1 MIEYYQPYRLLSY
14 ILPFATWK
22 SKTNKILFTF
32 DDSPNKNT
40 TEKILKALNLLN
52 IKAMFFCNGDKIE
65 GLENLIKEIYNEGH
79 IIGLHSYNHIRIDK
93 LKYNDVKYQ
102 IEKNMDVLTN
112 VINKPV
118 KYFRAPY
125 GRYLNLS
132 LLKVL
137 NKYQLR
143 NIMWTLLT
151 YDFFGDIYKSKKI
164 LSLNLKK
171 NDIIVFHD
179 NDKTEKIISPL
190 IHFTSDL
197 ISRRNYFIGEPKECL
212 K

>member
-22 SKTNKILFTF
+22 SKKNKILFSF
-32 DDSPNKNT
+32 DDTPNKHT
-40 TEKILKALNLLN
+40 TEKILKALNVLK
-52 IKAMFFCNGDKIE
+52 IKAIFFCNGDKIE
-65 GLENLIKEIYNEGH
+65 GLENLIKEIDSEGH
-79 IIGLHSYNHIRIDK
+79 TIGSHSYNHIRIDK

-102 IEKNMDVLTN
+102 IEKNIDVLTN
-112 VINKPV
+112 IINKPV

-137 NKYQLR
+137 NKYQLK
-143 NIMWTLLT
+143 NIMWSLLT
-151 YDFFGDIYKSKKI
+151 YDFEGDILKSKKI
-164 LSLNLKK
+164 LSLNIKK

-179 NDKTEKIISPL
+179 NDKTKKIISP
-190 IHFTSDL
+190 IIYFTSEL
-197 ISRRNYFIGEPKECL
+197 ISRRNYLIGEPEECL